1 MKKSKKDRLKKA
13 GWAVGTPTEFLGLTD
28 EEAALVEMKLALAS
42 SLKNRRQELQWT
54 QEMLAKQIDS
64 SQSRVAK
71 MEAADVS
78 VSIDLLV
85 RSLLA
90 LGTTRQELGR
100 IIGRRDAHA
109 A

>member
-1 MKKSKKDRLKKA
+1 MKKSKKERLEKA
-13 GWAVGTPTEFLGLTD
+13 GWKVSTTADFLDLTD
-28 EEAALVEMKLALAS
+28 EEATLIEMKLALAS
-42 SLKNRRQELQWT
+42 SLKKRRQDNQWT

-71 MEAADVS
+71 MESADGS

-85 RSLLA
+85 RSLLT
-90 LGTTRQELGR
+90 LGATRQDLGR
-100 IIGRRDAHA
+100 IISRRDAFA